1 MRRRK
6 CKITFVAHGATVHSE
21 ENIFSDK
28 EKYPPLSELGEY
40 EISKVC
46 EYLQNRGVKSN
57 KIYSSPAMRCS
68 QSAELIS
75 HVFKTKFVTLPDL
88 YERKC
93 GEWNGLSLDSIFI
106 KHPELKE
113 TPLDVV
119 QFTPNG
125 GEPLKDFN
133 KRVNTI
139 ISKIVEEQIGNRI
152 IIVTYPDVIQAAVA
166 NALELD
172 EKNEAKV
179 LIKTGSLTQI
189 SYFSNWASVIYSG
202 YIPL

>member
-40 EISKVC
+40 EVGKVC
-46 EYLQNRGVKSN
+46 EYLQNRGVRSN
-57 KIYSSPAMRCS
+57 RVYSSPAVKCT
-68 QSAELIS
+68 QTAEKVS
-75 HVFKTKFVTLPDL
+75 KVFKTKFVSLPEL

-93 GEWNGLSLDSIFI
+93 GDWNGLSLDSVFL
-106 KHPELKE
+106 KHPELKA
-113 TPLDVV
+113 TPYDVT
-119 QFTPNG
+119 FTPTG
-125 GEPLKDFN
+125 GEALTVFN
-133 KRVNTI
+133 KRVNDVI
-139 ISKIVEEQIGNRI
+139 AKIVEEQIGNRI
-152 IIVTYPDVIQAAVA
+152 IIVTYPCVIQAALA
-166 NALELD
+166 NALDID
-172 EKNEAKV
+172 EKNQAKIA
-179 LIKTGSLTQI
+179 IKTGSLTQI

>member
-57 KIYSSPAMRCS
+57 RIYSSPAMRCT
-68 QSAELIS
+68 QTAEMVS
-75 HVFKTKFVTLPDL
+75 KVFKTKFTILPEL

-93 GEWNGLSLDSIFI
+93 GDWNGLSLDSIFI

-113 TPLDVV
+113 KPYSVF

-125 GEPLKDFN
+125 GEELADFN
-133 KRVNTI
+133 KRIADI

-152 IIVTYPDVIQAAVA
+152 IIITYPSVIQAALA
-166 NALELD
+166 NALELE
-172 EKNEAKV
+172 EKNEAKILV
-179 LIKTGSLTQI
+179 KTGSLTQI

>member
-28 EKYPPLSELGEY
+28 EKFPPLSELGEY
-40 EISKVC
+40 EIRKVC

-57 KIYSSPAMRCS
+57 KIYSSPALRCT
-68 QSAELIS
+68 QSAEHIS
-75 HVFKTKFVTLPDL
+75 KIFKTKFVPLTDL
-88 YERKC
+88 YAKKC
-93 GEWNGLSLDSIFI
+93 GDWNGLSLDSIFI
-106 KHPELKE
+106 KHPELKQE
-113 TPLDVV
+113 PFNVL

-125 GEPLKDFN
+125 GENLLDFN
-133 KRVNTI
+133 QRVNSV

-152 IIVTYPDVIQAAVA
+152 IIVTYPEVIQAAVA
-166 NALELD
+166 NALDID
-172 EKNEAKV
+172 ESNQAKI

>member
-21 ENIFSDK
+21 ENIYSDK

-57 KIYSSPAMRCS
+57 RIYSSPALRCT
-68 QSAELIS
+68 QTAELVAK
-75 HVFKTKFVTLPDL
+75 VFKTKFVSIPEL
-88 YERKC
+88 YAKKC
-93 GEWNGLSLDSIFI
+93 GDWNGLSLDSIFI

-113 TPLDVV
+113 EPFNVI

-125 GEPLKDFN
+125 GEFLKDFN
-133 KRVNTI
+133 QRVNDV

-152 IIVTYPDVIQAAVA
+152 IIVTYPEVIQAAVA
-166 NALELD
+166 NALNIE
-172 EKNEAKV
+172 EGNQAKII
-179 LIKTGSLTQI
+179 IKTGSLTQI
-189 SYFSNWASVIYSG
+189 SYFTNWASVIYSG

>member
-28 EKYPPLSELGEY
+28 EKYPPLSDLGEY
-40 EISKVC
+40 EIGKVC

-57 KIYSSPAMRCS
+57 KIYASPALRCTKT
-68 QSAELIS
+68 AELVS
-75 HVFKTKFVTLPDL
+75 KVFKTKFVILPEL
-88 YERKC
+88 YDRKC
-93 GEWNGLSLDSIFI
+93 GDWNGLSLESIFI

-113 TPLDVV
+113 KPYEVV
-119 QFTPNG
+119 QFTPPE
-125 GEPLKDFN
+125 GENLTEFN
-133 KRVNTI
+133 KRVGDV

-152 IIVTYPDVIQAAVA
+152 IIVTYPSVIQAAVA
-166 NALELD
+166 NALELE
-172 EKNEAKV
+172 EKNEAKIM
-179 LIKTGSLTQI
+179 IKTGSLTQI